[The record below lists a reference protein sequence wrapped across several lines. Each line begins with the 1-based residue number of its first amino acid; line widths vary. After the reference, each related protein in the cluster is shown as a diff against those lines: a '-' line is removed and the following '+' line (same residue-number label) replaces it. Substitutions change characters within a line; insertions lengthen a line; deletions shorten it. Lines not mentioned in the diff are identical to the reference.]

1 MIMYLYHWQIIC
13 EYNSLSWYI
22 NTSRLSLISLTFWWS
37 CCLSESSMADHPID
51 PLILWNFE
59 KFSESKHG
67 TINGNPSHWVSQR
80 CHVFDPF
87 LRQWWQTL
95 PASAPCQ
102 AAIYDLARG
111 PVRFCRLGGVLSAL
125 SAGATRAFAPWNC
138 TSIASTICTSS
149 KLWNEMVLIP
159 CLKK

>member
-1 MIMYLYHWQIIC
+1 MQ
-13 EYNSLSWYI
+13 
-22 NTSRLSLISLTFWWS
+22 F
-37 CCLSESSMADHPID
+37 
-51 PLILWNFE
+51 LILIHIYIYIHQYF
-59 KFSESKHG
+59 KIVIDFSDFLMFLLFVWVVHG
-67 TINGNPSHWVSQR
+67 RSPDWPPDSLKLWKIQWIKAWHHQWKSVSLGLTTVP
-80 CHVFDPF
+80 CCWSF

-125 SAGATRAFAPWNC
+125 SADATRAFAPWNC
-138 TSIASTICTSS
+138 TSIAWTICTSS

-159 CLKK
+159 CFKKIEYVEL